1 MAILTPIE
9 GRIKKPIRSE
19 YETSQRSEWTNE
31 GWVSALRSS
40 GAEQAAAL
48 MELRSVLQ
56 RGLPYA
62 LTKWIQPSDPR
73 FNDLVEE
80 IIQETLIR
88 VVTKLDTFEGRSKF
102 STWVYKIAVRIAIT
116 EFRRKRWQ
124 DVLLEDMLEAGTG
137 VFDRGILADSA
148 ISPELSAEQADLAYK
163 VKQVI
168 DEKLTEK
175 QRMAMIATGI
185 NGAPIKEVAYKMR
198 METNALYKLLHDAR
212 KKLKKELLAMNLS
225 SSYILEAFSQ

>member
-1 MAILTPIE
+1 MTVLTQVE
-9 GRIKKPIRSE
+9 GQIRKPMQSE
-19 YETSQRSEWTNE
+19 HRKSPWSDWTNE
-31 GWVSALRSS
+31 KWVSALRSS
-40 GAEQAAAL
+40 DAEQAAAL
-48 MELRSVLQ
+48 VELRSALH

-62 LTKWIQPSDPR
+62 LSKWIQPSDPR
-73 FNDLVEE
+73 FNDLLEE

-102 STWVYKIAVRIAIT
+102 LTWVYKIAVRIAIT
-116 EFRRKRWQ
+116 ELRRKRWQ
-124 DVLLEDMLEAGTG
+124 DVLLEDVLESGAG
-137 VFDRGILADSA
+137 VLDRDFLTDSA
-148 ISPELSAEQADLAYK
+148 IGPELSVEQADLAYK

-185 NGAPIKEVAYKMR
+185 KGVHTKEVARLMR
-198 METNALYKLLHDAR
+198 MEPNALYKLLHDAR

-225 SSYILEAFSQ
+225 TSYILEVFSE